1 MKGSKIKNIQ
11 SLDRAIQIL
20 EVLGNNP
27 SGMGVSELSRVVN
40 LPKSTVHRILDTLL
54 QKGYVEKNSE
64 KEKYKLGLKIVELSN
79 KILANMELR
88 SEARPY
94 LEELMNY
101 VNEVVHL
108 CVLRDGEMVYIDK
121 VECPNPI
128 RMYSQIGRR
137 IPVHCTAV
145 GKATLAFLP
154 KDEVIRILEMKG
166 MPRKTQN
173 TITDLQQLLNHLE
186 EVRRLGY
193 AVDDI
198 EHEEGIRCV
207 AAPIFDGTG
216 QVVAAISVAGP
227 DFRIT
232 IERIP
237 ELADKVREVAQKIS
251 QRLGY
256 FA

>member
-154 KDEVIRILEMKG
+154 KDEVIKILEMKG

-237 ELADKVREVAQKIS
+237 ELADKVRKVAQKIS

>member
-237 ELADKVREVAQKIS
+237 QLADKVREVAQKIS